1 MFFLKSEV
9 NLNLIMNSDKN
20 LEKLLVEFS
29 FELNKSI
36 TNKTDKY
43 WLDQLRFELLN
54 KKELNIIVGSD
65 FVKSSIERK
74 LLKNISSVFK
84 RVVGGSDCVFVV
96 DSSFS
101 SYVDK
106 TAYTEVKEEPV
117 VQNEISKPLYDLSF
131 FDDLFVGSCNNLAI
145 TAAKNVVITPGERF
159 NPLFVYGKPGVGK
172 TQLLKTISKSHF
184 SSFYIDSESFLESY
198 ISGIKNNDIDVFK
211 NKIRSVDIL
220 LIDDIQFFIGK
231 KGVSEELF
239 HTINYFL
246 NNSKA
251 VVLASDQ
258 KPQMLKGFPERLISR
273 VLNGLVTDIEKPDK
287 KIFLEVLKNS
297 NKGFDNTLI
306 SKKEFDLLLSLDF
319 QSFREI
325 NGVVNNLIIN
335 KQTGLGNSKYVAELV
350 SMYSEN
356 KIMEL
361 TPEFILDYCSNVYQ
375 VDKRLVLS
383 KNRSEQ
389 VSNARHLFIY
399 LMRKHTEYSLNQI
412 GIYVGNR
419 SHSTVL
425 SSIKKVEGS
434 HSFKREINIFNNK
447 IENSSLS
454 FSGV

>member
-74 LLKNISSVFK
+74 LLKNISSVFE
-84 RVVGGSDCVFVV
+84 RVVGGSDCVFVI

-117 VQNEISKPLYDLSF
+117 VQKEISKPLYDLSF

-335 KQTGLGNSKYVAELV
+335 KQTL
-350 SMYSEN
+350 
-356 KIMEL
+356 
-361 TPEFILDYCSNVYQ
+361 
-375 VDKRLVLS
+375 
-383 KNRSEQ
+383 
-389 VSNARHLFIY
+389 
-399 LMRKHTEYSLNQI
+399 
-412 GIYVGNR
+412 
-419 SHSTVL
+419 
-425 SSIKKVEGS
+425 
-434 HSFKREINIFNNK
+434 
-447 IENSSLS
+447 
-454 FSGV
+454 